1 MDEQDP
7 DVPAPPREAG
17 ELRKG
22 GPPDG
27 ERATLRL
34 PSLLH
39 SITIRIF
46 VGPSGVRA
54 GWRLL
59 LFAALAFSFS
69 FILWGLAP
77 LVIRPSPVFTPPA
90 LLLREG
96 IAFAAVLAAAKTMG
110 RVEKRGLSAYGV
122 PARGALWG
130 QILAGNGFRVLG
142 LTALLV

>member
-69 FILWGLAP
+69 LILWGLAP
-77 LVIRPSPVFTPPA
+77 LIIRPSLVFTPPA

-96 IAFAAVLAAAKTMG
+96 IAFAAVLSAAGAGG
-110 RVEKRGLSAYGV
+110 RGVRGSLRAFRV
-122 PARGALWG
+122 PAPGALG
-130 QILAGNGFRVLG
+130 AQI
-142 LTALLV
+142 

>member
-1 MDEQDP
+1 MAEPDP
-7 DVPAPPREAG
+7 AAPAQPREAD

-22 GPPDG
+22 GPLGG

-39 SITIRIF
+39 SIAIRIF

-59 LFAALAFSFS
+59 LFAVLAFSFS
-69 FILWGLAP
+69 LILWGLAP
-77 LVIRPSPVFTPPA
+77 LVIRPSQVFTPPA

-96 IAFAAVLAAAKTMG
+96 IAFAAGVSAGHTMWQ
-110 RVEKRGLSAYGV
+110 V
-122 PARGALWG
+122 
-130 QILAGNGFRVLG
+130 
-142 LTALLV
+142 